1 MSLLQIIQRID
12 DALVIDQDEVIPHRV
27 RDLLRDTREEI
38 ESAIEEIESAIVDM
52 ITLNEKISSA
62 NTVIDLIRSNRK

>member
-12 DALVIDQDEVIPHRV
+12 DALVVDQDEVIPHRV

-38 ESAIEEIESAIVDM
+38 EIAIVDM
-52 ITLNEKISSA
+52 IALNEKISSV
-62 NTVIDLIRSNRK
+62 NTVIDMINKKK

>member
-38 ESAIEEIESAIVDM
+38 ESAIVDM
-52 ITLNEKISSA
+52 ITLNEKISSV
-62 NTVIDLIRSNRK
+62 NTAIDMINKKK